1 MKSDA
6 EKLYMD
12 RKNGS
17 KMGRSYIFSHYSP
30 SLIVFLIVMTLSFV
44 MVFISSMSSAIDR
57 MIVLLGSGS
66 IRTRVSVDVS
76 DIKGA
81 RIDEVKEGDGI
92 IYSENGKSLVHFK
105 GVDLAKYFEGERGET
120 LDLVTTSDS
129 YKNEIIISS
138 SLSESLSLSLGS
150 SLTLLIYEK
159 DNERARPVLM
169 KVKGIYSSGYSQ
181 LDKYLSYVDIS
192 LSSDESNWEIL
203 LDKKTNIDEVLTN
216 LWQRGIYAESYKDR
230 YSSLCA
236 NVNQSIMILN
246 VILIFVAIL
255 AAFFS
260 ADIAHVYISQDRKD
274 IASLRLM
281 GMEEKRVRKIYR
293 LITLFSVFFSSLLGI
308 IFGVLLS
315 QFSPSLIKLIA
326 QKEPEL
332 VEYYI
337 SSFTLSVPYK
347 SLFLMLALMLV
358 CSYITL
364 SIELYRTRNE
374 ELSFEI
380 KEE

>member
-1 MKSDA
+1 
-6 EKLYMD
+6 
-12 RKNGS
+12 
-17 KMGRSYIFSHYSP
+17 
-30 SLIVFLIVMTLSFV
+30 
-44 MVFISSMSSAIDR
+44 
-57 MIVLLGSGS
+57 
-66 IRTRVSVDVS
+66 
-76 DIKGA
+76 
-81 RIDEVKEGDGI
+81 
-92 IYSENGKSLVHFK
+92 
-105 GVDLAKYFEGERGET
+105 
-120 LDLVTTSDS
+120 
-129 YKNEIIISS
+129 
-138 SLSESLSLSLGS
+138 
-150 SLTLLIYEK
+150 
-159 DNERARPVLM
+159 
-169 KVKGIYSSGYSQ
+169 
-181 LDKYLSYVDIS
+181 
-192 LSSDESNWEIL
+192 
-203 LDKKTNIDEVLTN
+203 
-216 LWQRGIYAESYKDR
+216 
-230 YSSLCA
+230 
-236 NVNQSIMILN
+236 MILN

-364 SIELYRTRNE
+364 SVELYRTRNE